1 MRLLPMQ
8 LMAAVDFAPF
18 LEPKSVAIIG
28 ASRTPGKP
36 GYLVIENLKANEYA
50 GKIYPVNPQARE
62 IMGYKAYPS
71 VADLPEAPD
80 VAVVLVPASATI
92 DAVRDC
98 VRKGIKAA
106 VIESGGYAEVNDRG
120 VTLERELVRA
130 AEKGG
135 MRIIGPNTSGIIS
148 TPGKFTTT
156 FYPLGK
162 IRQGSVAYL
171 AQTGNFA
178 THTMRWIL
186 SAENFG
192 VSRVVGLGNKCDVDD
207 ADVIEYFGEDPETRV
222 ICMYMEGFKDGRRFV
237 EVAKKVSKKKPMIA
251 LMGGV
256 TGSGVNSAASHTASL
271 GESNPALIEG
281 IFKQAGVVS
290 VHRYTDLIDSAKAL
304 AFQPLP
310 AGGRVGVIVPS
321 GGMGV
326 IAADTCV
333 RLGLT
338 VAELAGSTLKKLQD
352 ISEAWIRVNNP
363 VDIWSAIQ
371 THSVAE
377 GYRIAMEALLDDPG
391 VDSLVAILALT
402 GDSPQPNLD
411 FIPKFR
417 DRNPGK
423 PVLIG
428 VSGDKAS
435 YEWAKKSLEG
445 QSVPVYLPVEGACE
459 ALATMYRCS
468 LAAGRGERGKDQN
481 PATG

>member
-1 MRLLPMQ
+1 
-8 LMAAVDFAPF
+8 MAAVDFAPF
-18 LEPKSVAIIG
+18 FEPKSVAIIG

-36 GYLVIENLKANEYA
+36 GYLVISNLKANEYA

-62 IMGYKAYPS
+62 IMGYRAYPS

-80 VAVVLVPASATI
+80 VAVILVPASATT

-106 VIESGGYAEVNDRG
+106 VIESGGYTEVNERG
-120 VTLERELVRA
+120 ATLQKDLVQIA
-130 AEKGG
+130 AKGG
-135 MRIIGPNTSGIIS
+135 MRIIGPNTSGVIS
-148 TPGKFTTT
+148 TPGKFITT
-156 FYPLGK
+156 FFPLGK
-162 IRQGSVAYL
+162 VRGGPVSYL

-207 ADVIEYFGEDPETRV
+207 ADVVEYFGEDPDTRV
-222 ICMYMEGFKDGRRFV
+222 ICIYMEGFKDGKRFV
-237 EVAKKVSKKKPMIA
+237 EAARKVSKKKPVIA

-256 TGSGVNSAASHTASL
+256 TGSGVTSAASHTASL
-271 GESNPALIEG
+271 GASNPALIEG
-281 IFKQAGVVS
+281 VFRQAGVVS

-326 IAADTCV
+326 LAADTCV
-333 RLGLT
+333 RLGLN
-338 VAELAGSTLKKLQD
+338 VAELAPSTLKKLQG
-352 ISEAWIRVNNP
+352 ISQSWIRVGNP

-371 THSVAE
+371 THSLE
-377 GYRIAMEALLDDPG
+377 DGYKVAMEALLDDPG
-391 VDSLVAILALT
+391 VDSLVTILVIT
-402 GDSPQPNLD
+402 EDNPHPTLD
-411 FIPKFR
+411 FVPKLR

-428 VSGDKAS
+428 VSGDKVS
-435 YEWAKKSLEG
+435 FDWAKKYLES

-468 LAAGRGERGKDQN
+468 LAAGRAERGKD
-481 PATG
+481 